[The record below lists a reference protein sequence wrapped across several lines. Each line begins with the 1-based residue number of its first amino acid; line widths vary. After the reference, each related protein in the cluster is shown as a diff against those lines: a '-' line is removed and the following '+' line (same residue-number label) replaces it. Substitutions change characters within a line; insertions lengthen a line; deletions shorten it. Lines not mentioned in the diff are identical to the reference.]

1 MHNFLVI
8 VMVDGVSIIFAKRM
22 SSYSKKLSQ
31 ENNGDNKKNEVFD
44 NMIQNKNVYDSFS
57 GMKEFN
63 IYSSMLWRNLKN
75 FLVRGE

>member
-1 MHNFLVI
+1 
-8 VMVDGVSIIFAKRM
+8 MVDGVSIIFAKRM

-57 GMKEFN
+57 GMKELN

>member
-1 MHNFLVI
+1 
-8 VMVDGVSIIFAKRM
+8 MVDGVSIIFAKRM
-22 SSYSKKLSQ
+22 SSYSKTLSQ

-57 GMKEFN
+57 GMKELN